1 MEWKARVQKR
11 KTIPEMN
18 INNDYCDVTRMCD
31 RQADG
36 QTDVEVEIVI

>member
-1 MEWKARVQKR
+1 
-11 KTIPEMN
+11 MN
-18 INNDYCDVTRMCD
+18 NNNDYCDVTQMCD

>member
-1 MEWKARVQKR
+1 MEGLLQKR

-18 INNDYCDVTRMCD
+18 INNDNCDVTLTCD